1 MPKNRKIALRTVLI
15 VTEGY
20 TDKAFTDHLRSL
32 YVTRGCGVSAKVRNA
47 KGKGADNVVG
57 TALGVREGFD
67 RVVCLFDADLPL
79 KKVLRD
85 KAKRQRFALVATS
98 PCIEGLFL
106 DILEKPVPETC
117 HECKQHFSP
126 IIGAADFKDASSY
139 APIFTKE
146 ILENRRSKIPALNQ
160 LLDMLV

>member
-1 MPKNRKIALRTVLI
+1 MPKKRKIALRTVLI

-20 TDKAFTDHLRSL
+20 TDKAFADHLKSL
-32 YVTRGCGVSAKVRNA
+32 YVTRGCGISVRVRNA

-67 RVVCLFDADLPL
+67 RVLCLFDADLAL
-79 KKVLRD
+79 KKSLRD
-85 KAKRQRFALVATS
+85 KARRQQFTLVASS

-106 DILEKPVPETC
+106 DILGKPVPATC
-117 HECKQHFSP
+117 HDCKQLFSQ
-126 IIGAADFKDASSY
+126 IIGIADFKDAASY

-146 ILENRRSKIPALNQ
+146 ILENRRTKIPVLNAL
-160 LLDMLV
+160 LSTLE